1 MRVQL
6 AVKTTLFSICQER
19 LQFHREMLSCGSAF
33 PSELLRA
40 VAQRRTTPGRVKARH
55 EPLLREPFEGSLHSR
70 YSNCLNSRQGLASA
84 QRKQKETTFCVR
96 NVHKMY
102 RDVSLEETDSWD
114 YQSSRSGVR
123 SQEGCDSDTDLPQ
136 TVLQMHKKKK
146 VHLGVN
152 QDGIIFHCLHIFSD
166 VYNGTVTFLP
176 LEENSEGKCLIKKC
190 NIYQI
195 QLKHIKDEEWSVSVV
210 VPFPEDWFSDGIA
223 YPKLAWLGNE
233 LLSKLAKWSVEQK
246 PSEFKSTLSLISV
259 AKYSKVYQDLKEKYK
274 EMVKVWPEVTD
285 PEKFVYEDV
294 AIATYLLILWEEERK
309 EKGLTKKQSFVDLGC
324 GNGLLVHILNNEGHS
339 GRGIDVRRRKIWD
352 MYGPETHLE
361 ESTIMPGDS
370 HLFPDTDWLI
380 GNHSDELT
388 PWIPVIAARSSY
400 SCCYFVLPCCFFDFH
415 GKYSRRQSKKT
426 QYREYLDFIAQVGFV
441 CGFHVEE
448 DCLRIPSTKRVS
460 LIGKNRIYP
469 PTESALIDKQITQ
482 FINNRRT
489 CTGITCDR
497 RVGFNHK
504 DHCDGVCEE
513 AGSELPADETETA
526 GTTWMPGFQPR
537 EKVEQIRNCAS
548 LPREFVDEVVLN
560 VANLLLNA
568 TPQKSYSNMQGGNMN
583 SWNQGESLS
592 LKEVAEHLNKE
603 TLKRLKS
610 EYGGLQTL
618 LKNNHQVF
626 EVLNGRV
633 HIRDWRKEKP
643 SSKTKPEAKRR
654 LSAEAFKTRLCWFF
668 IHHPDGCSLPSESCP
683 YAHGTEELRQSQI
696 IKKKKH
702 IQ

>member
-1 MRVQL
+1 
-6 AVKTTLFSICQER
+6 A
-19 LQFHREMLSCGSAF
+19 A
-33 PSELLRA
+33 
-40 VAQRRTTPGRVKARH
+40 
-55 EPLLREPFEGSLHSR
+55 
-70 YSNCLNSRQGLASA
+70 
-84 QRKQKETTFCVR
+84 VR
-96 NVHKMY
+96 NVRTV
-102 RDVSLEETDSWD
+102 RDAGTALPRGFWAAVRVWLEKPQVVNRRLCGAAVEAEGTVALGE
-114 YQSSRSGVR
+114 SGEASPAVWGGGERPAAFAELGRLWREVR
-123 SQEGCDSDTDLPQ
+123 GQLPAGCGCLQPPLRAWGGPGSGFELHV
-136 TVLQMHKKKK
+136 VLRTLVPRGRPADPPSPPAKELA
-146 VHLGVN
+146 V
-152 QDGIIFHCLHIFSD
+152 QDIS
-166 VYNGTVTFLP
+166 NRTVTFLP
-176 LEENSEGKCLIKKC
+176 LEGTSEGKYQIKKC

-195 QLKHIKDEEWSVSVV
+195 QLTHVKDEEWSVSIAA
-210 VPFPEDWFSDGIA
+210 PFPEDWFSDGIA

-246 PSEFKSTLSLISV
+246 SSEFKSTLSLIPV
-259 AKYSKVYQDLKEKYK
+259 AKYSQVYQDLKGKYK

-294 AIATYLLILWEEERK
+294 AIAAYLLVLWEEERK

-361 ESTIMPGDS
+361 ESPILPGDDQ
-370 HLFPDTDWLI
+370 LFPDTDWLI

-415 GKYSRRQSKKT
+415 GKYRRRQSQKT
-426 QYREYLDFIAQVGFV
+426 QYREYLDFIAQVGSV

-460 LIGKNRIYP
+460 LIGKSRTHP
-469 PTESALIDKQITQ
+469 PMECALIDKQITQ
-482 FINNRRT
+482 YIH
-489 CTGITCDR
+489 
-497 RVGFNHK
+497 NHQPCAVLPPGTTLAFQPE
-504 DHCDGVCEE
+504 DHPDELCKE
-513 AGSELPADETETA
+513 AGPQLPKDEA
-526 GTTWMPGFQPR
+526 AAAVWMPGFQPR
-537 EKVEQIRNCAS
+537 PKVEQSRNCAA
-548 LPREFVDEVVLN
+548 LPRHFVDEVVLS

-568 TPQKSYSNMQGGNMN
+568 APQEPALNVHGGNTN
-583 SWNQGESLS
+583 PWNQGESLS

-626 EVLNGRV
+626 EVVNGRV

-643 SSKTKPEAKRR
+643 SRRAEPEVKRR
-654 LSAEAFKTRLCWFF
+654 LAAEAFKTQLCWFF

-683 YAHGTEELRQSQI
+683 YAHGTEELRQARV
-696 IKKKKH
+696 IKKKKYL
-702 IQ
+702 Q